1 MGALDDIKDILRG
14 ALAALGGFGGRM
26 LARLVLILTAGQL
39 FGAEAFGV
47 LGQIA
52 AITEITAAIATLG
65 LRRSLL
71 DYLSADHADEDAAAS
86 TIKSALIS
94 SLGLAIALSLLLGFA
109 WPFLF
114 NELPMP
120 TILYFSIPAIVFSE
134 VAGTAI
140 RFKRIIRWEVI
151 ARYIMEPW
159 FFLGAALLFYHFG
172 MIATGIIIA
181 YSISHL
187 AAAAGIAKGLSETIG
202 IKKLISADIH
212 WRSLHKLPLKSL
224 PVGMTDLGVMAF
236 RRLDILVLSLVVSH
250 EVTGVYYMAQQ
261 LVTVPHKIHQLF
273 EPMMA
278 PVIAKLHHELK
289 SKEIAAKMEGLCRWV
304 FTLQVAITVPFMVF
318 AAHLLGLFGDQFAVG
333 AMVFVL
339 LLIAELFDGS
349 FALIETPLV
358 FAKPKI
364 PLKLIVMTLLI
375 EIPAIYALSHKW
387 GMEGAA
393 AGFLI
398 AMASLTTARLIM
410 LKKHL
415 DITIISRA
423 FIRPIS
429 LALLVGGLLVF
440 ATTVI
445 SMDRGYIFG
454 PAIFLSIALFLGLIR
469 LFALTPGDRQI
480 IEQLRSG

>member
-1 MGALDDIKDILRG
+1 MNALEDIRDILRG

-26 LARLVLILTAGQL
+26 IARLVLILTAGQL

-52 AITEITAAIATLG
+52 AITEITAAVATLG

-71 DYLSADHADEDAAAS
+71 DFLSAHHSDEDAIVR
-86 TIKSALIS
+86 TIKEALIS
-94 SLGLAIALSLLLGFA
+94 ALMLAVLLSVLLGIA

-114 NELPMP
+114 TDLPMP
-120 TILYFSIPAIVFSE
+120 LILYFSIPAIVFSE

-159 FFLGAALLFYHFG
+159 FFLIAALLFYYSG
-172 MIATGIIIA
+172 VVATGIIIA

-187 AAAAGIAKGLSETIG
+187 AAAVGIAKGLSDTIG
-202 IKKLISADIH
+202 IKKILTTETK

-224 PVGMTDLGVMAF
+224 PVGVTDLGVMMF
-236 RRLDILVLSLVVSH
+236 RRIDILVLSVAVSH
-250 EVTGVYYMAQQ
+250 EVAGLYYMAQQ

-278 PVIAKLHHELK
+278 PVIAKLHHEA
-289 SKEIAAKMEGLCRWV
+289 ETGAIALKMEGLCRWV
-304 FTLQVAITVPFMVF
+304 FTLQIAVTVPFMVF
-318 AAHLLGLFGDQFAVG
+318 AAQLLGLFGDQFSAG
-333 AMVFVL
+333 AWVFII

-364 PLKLIVMTLLI
+364 PLKLILMALAI
-375 EIPAIYALSHKW
+375 EIPAIAGLSHIW
-387 GMEGAA
+387 GMVGAA
-393 AGFLI
+393 AGFLL
-398 AMASLTTARLIM
+398 AMASLTTARLLM
-410 LKKHL
+410 LNKHL
-415 DITIISRA
+415 DIKIISRA
-423 FIRPIS
+423 FIKPAA
-429 LALLVGGLLVF
+429 LAIFVGIILQF
-440 ATTVI
+440 ATTQLP
-445 SMDRGYIFG
+445 MTAGYVFG
-454 PAIFLSIALFLGLIR
+454 PAIFLAIVIFLGLIR
-469 LFALTPGDRQI
+469 FLALTPGDKQI
-480 IEQLRSG
+480 IQQLRSG